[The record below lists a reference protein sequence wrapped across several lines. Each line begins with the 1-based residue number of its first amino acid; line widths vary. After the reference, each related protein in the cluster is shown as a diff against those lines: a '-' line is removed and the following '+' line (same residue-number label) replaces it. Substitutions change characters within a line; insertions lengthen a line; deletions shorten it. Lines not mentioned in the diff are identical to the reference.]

1 MKVRLFLLTLCS
13 WLSVT
18 CVAAEP
24 TPAPEAQ
31 TAAPDQ
37 TANAA
42 KPVFD
47 LLDIQ
52 VDGNT
57 VLDDETM
64 ERAVYGFLGP
74 GKTIDDVEKART
86 ALEDAYRTA
95 GYPTVLVAI
104 PEQDINEEGRVKFNI
119 VEGKIET
126 MHITGSRYYALNKI
140 REAVPALAEGQVPH
154 MPTVQAQMN
163 TLSQQAPDRTVTP
176 IFRAGSTPGK
186 MEVEM
191 RVKDELPL
199 HASIEMNSRN
209 TSNTTYS
216 RLIGSIRYDNLWQ
229 KFHSASLQY
238 QVSPEDINQV
248 QVFTGTYVMPTGW
261 YDTRL
266 AIYGMSL
273 NSNTQVPGI
282 QVGDLAVIGNGSIV
296 GTRLVK
302 PLQTD
307 SNVTQNITF
316 GFDYKSFGTTTTTNT
331 QVDYAKFLAGF
342 DASWRTAGSATSMSL
357 MGNFSFRGLGNDA
370 TQFAAKRVNASGEG
384 ASPNFMYLSGNV
396 KSQLTLPWD
405 FLLQSRIQGQASSTF
420 LINNEQFSAGGPLSV
435 RGYHQSQ
442 VLGDNGLNLSVEI
455 HSPKLFSSD
464 YESIQNFRT
473 LVFAEW
479 AGLWSSNQPPSP
491 NNTYLASTGMG
502 LRMKMFKAL
511 TGEFDWS
518 YPLETYQSLTARVG
532 AGQQRVDFRMLYEF

>member
-316 GFDYKSFGTTTTTNT
+316 GFDYKSFGTT
-331 QVDYAKFLAGF
+331 
-342 DASWRTAGSATSMSL
+342 RI
-357 MGNFSFRGLGNDA
+357 
-370 TQFAAKRVNASGEG
+370 AAKT
-384 ASPNFMYLSGNV
+384 
-396 KSQLTLPWD
+396 K
-405 FLLQSRIQGQASSTF
+405 
-420 LINNEQFSAGGPLSV
+420 PL
-435 RGYHQSQ
+435 GHC
-442 VLGDNGLNLSVEI
+442 
-455 HSPKLFSSD
+455 
-464 YESIQNFRT
+464 
-473 LVFAEW
+473 
-479 AGLWSSNQPPSP
+479 
-491 NNTYLASTGMG
+491 
-502 LRMKMFKAL
+502 
-511 TGEFDWS
+511 
-518 YPLETYQSLTARVG
+518 
-532 AGQQRVDFRMLYEF
+532 